1 VTRSHAL
8 RVIGEYDTLSRRL
21 DLSFLYSF
29 TPRTNTALYLGYGDL
44 LFDDVD
50 PRDRQPRSGWNRL
63 RRTLFLKLSFG
74 YRR

>member
-1 VTRSHAL
+1 MPVPLKFARA
-8 RVIGEYDTLSRRL
+8 V
-21 DLSFLYSF
+21 
-29 TPRTNTALYLGYGDL
+29 

-63 RRTLFLKLSFG
+63 RRTLFLKLSCG